1 MDKQF
6 ARILMLS
13 ALLPAGVALAEAIQR
28 EHISFETID
37 QAVIANLTGKP
48 PSGMAREVT
57 ARENRMPKMAAAALE
72 QHAQHGANRGE
83 GGSDISGKPDA
94 AGKR

>member
-13 ALLPAGVALAEAIQR
+13 VLLPAGVALAEAMQH
-28 EHISFETID
+28 EHISFDTID
-37 QAVIANLTGKP
+37 QAVLANLTGKP
-48 PSGMAREVT
+48 REVT
-57 ARENRMPKMAAAALE
+57 SSESRLPKMAADALE
-72 QHAQHGANRGE
+72 QDVRHAANRGD
-83 GGSDISGKPDA
+83 GGSDNPGKHDA

>member
-28 EHISFETID
+28 EHISFDTID

-48 PSGMAREVT
+48 REVT
-57 ARENRMPKMAAAALE
+57 SRENRMPKMAGAALE
-72 QHAQHGANRGE
+72 QHAQHVVNRGA
-83 GGSDISGKPDA
+83 GGSDNLGKLDA
-94 AGKR
+94 AGKQ